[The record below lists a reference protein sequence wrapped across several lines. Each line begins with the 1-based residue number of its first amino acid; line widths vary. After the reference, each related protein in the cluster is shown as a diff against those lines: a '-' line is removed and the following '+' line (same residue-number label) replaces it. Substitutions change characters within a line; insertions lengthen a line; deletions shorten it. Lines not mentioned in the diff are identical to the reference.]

1 VALLVAVLV
10 LYFVLPV
17 ENDSSMVRLISNIVI
32 VLGCLAVAIAVI
44 YRQFV
49 RLAKGEALSMTG
61 LQLLVVFEAVLVLFA
76 LTYFGFSHRPGEMS
90 GLKTRVDAL
99 YFSATTMTTVG
110 YGDIHAAGQ
119 LARVVTTIQ
128 LVFDIVFI
136 AAFARLLTD
145 AARDARLR
153 AERLDEHDREDRRI
167 GRRIR
172 ERRARRLARKD
183 GTAPSTGPATGP
195 VERGSVEP
203 GD

>member
-1 VALLVAVLV
+1 MRDLWHDQRFRGVASLVLVLV
-10 LYFVLPV
+10 LYFILPV
-17 ENDSSMVRLISNIVI
+17 ENDSSTIRILSNLLV
-32 VLGCLAVAIAVI
+32 VVSCLAVAVAVI

-49 RLAKGEALSMTG
+49 HLARGEPLSLNG
-61 LQLLVVFEAVLVLFA
+61 LQLLVVFEVVLVLFA
-76 LTYFGFSHRPGEMS
+76 LTYFGFSHMSGQMS

-145 AARDARLR
+145 AARESRLR
-153 AERLDEHDREDRRI
+153 NQAADLEDRRL
-167 GRRIR
+167 GRRVRERR
-172 ERRARRLARKD
+172 ERRAQRRG
-183 GTAPSTGPATGP
+183 GTSTETG
-195 VERGSVEP
+195 E
-203 GD
+203 